1 MYNNIYILNVCMYNT
16 MGEYSG
22 INLPKEL
29 IDEVDK
35 IILERQYGYKS
46 RSEFIK
52 ESIRSHIR
60 KILSESELF

>member
-1 MYNNIYILNVCMYNT
+1 MYNNIYILNECMYTT

-60 KILSESELF
+60 KILSEKQLF